1 MDFNEYQ
8 REAEKTIPEGMEKE
22 SMLINACM
30 GLAGEAGEVIDPV
43 KKWAFQH
50 HDLDLN
56 EIKDELSD
64 VLWYCSEL
72 CTACGFSLEEVA
84 IHNIEKLRKRYGEK
98 FDSEKS
104 RNRKE
109 KDS

>member
-8 REAEKTIPEGMEKE
+8 VEAAKTIPEGMEKD

-30 GLAGEAGEVIDPV
+30 GLAGETGEVIDPV
-43 KKWAFQH
+43 KKWAFQK

-56 EIKDELSD
+56 EVKDELSD
-64 VLWYCSEL
+64 VLWYMAEL
-72 CTACGFSLEEVA
+72 CTACGFNLEDVA
-84 IHNIEKLRKRYGEK
+84 VHNITKLRKRYGEK

-109 KDS
+109 